1 MRVHIPTALRSY
13 TDQVPSVEVNGRTV
27 GALIDAL
34 ERKFPGFRFRIVDET
49 GRVREH
55 IKILVDA
62 LMVEDLETSVL
73 ETQELHI
80 VMALSGG

>member
-13 TDQVPSVEVNGRTV
+13 TDQVPSVEIRGKTV

-34 ERKFPGFRFRIVDET
+34 ERKYPGFRFRILDET

-62 LMVEDLETSVL
+62 LMVEDLATPVSS
-73 ETQELHI
+73 TQELHI

>member
-13 TDQVPSVEVNGRTV
+13 TDQVPAVDIHGRTV
-27 GALIDAL
+27 GELIDAL

-62 LMVEDLETSVL
+62 LMVEDLATPVGAS
-73 ETQELHI
+73 QELHI

>member
-13 TDQVPSVEVNGRTV
+13 TDQVPAIEVKGSSIEKV
-27 GALIDAL
+27 LAAI
-34 ERKFPGFRFRIVDET
+34 ERRFPGFRFRIVDEM
-49 GRVREH
+49 GVVREH

-62 LMVEDLETSVL
+62 NMVEDLATPLSGSE
-73 ETQELHI
+73 ELHI